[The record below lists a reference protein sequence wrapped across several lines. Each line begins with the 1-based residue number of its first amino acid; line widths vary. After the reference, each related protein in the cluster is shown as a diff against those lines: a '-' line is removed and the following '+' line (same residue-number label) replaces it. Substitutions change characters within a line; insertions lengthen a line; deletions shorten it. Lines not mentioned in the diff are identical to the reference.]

1 MKRLQDGGHFYCI
14 DFKALGFDIYGSE
27 MSGVDFAAL
36 DVMLIPCASQVTLFD
51 GSVIGGDENCIWDK
65 RKMEI
70 IMDMSYNLSIFHN

>member
-1 MKRLQDGGHFYCI
+1 
-14 DFKALGFDIYGSE
+14 
-27 MSGVDFAAL
+27 MSGVDFAAV

-51 GSVIGGDENCIWDK
+51 GSVIGGDDNCIWDK